1 VSDPAQLPPPTGP
14 ATEVTGRPAS
24 SADLVLSVRDL
35 CVSFGTKRGRAEVVR
50 GLDYDLHQGETLAIV
65 GESGSGK
72 SVSTLA
78 LTKLIPMPPGQVSGQ
93 ARFGA
98 GDEVPDLLAMPE
110 RELLRYRGRHVGYV
124 FQDPMTSL
132 NPVHP
137 IGRQL
142 TEHVRHHLGLSERDA
157 RDRAVDLLR
166 KVGIPAAENRL
177 DDYPHQFSGGMRQR
191 VVIAIGLACDP
202 AVLIADEATTAL
214 DVTTQAQIVDLIGDL
229 QDELGMAVVWITHDL
244 GVVAGIA
251 DRVLVMY
258 AGEVVE
264 EAPVDELFSSPRH
277 PYTVGLMA
285 SMPVLGD
292 LDRDALDTIPGL
304 PPSPTALPPGCA
316 FHPRCT
322 FRDDPRCADE
332 RPPLVEVAPDHRI
345 RSFYDVPVE
354 RGRSVAAA
362 TRIEVEPPDA
372 DTDATAAAASPPGG
386 GTTAEGRP

>member
-1 VSDPAQLPPPTGP
+1 VSD
-14 ATEVTGRPAS
+14 V
-24 SADLVLSVRDL
+24 VLSVRDL
-35 CVSFGTKRGRAEVVR
+35 EVSFATKRGLAEVVR
-50 GLDYDLHQGETLAIV
+50 GLDYDLHRGETLAIV

-78 LTKLIPMPPGQVSGQ
+78 LTKLIPMPPGRVSGT

-98 GDEVPDLLAMPE
+98 DDDAPDLIALSE
-110 RELLRYRGRHVGYV
+110 RELQRYRGRHIGFV

-132 NPVHP
+132 NPVHAV
-137 IGRQL
+137 GRQL

-157 RDRAVDLLR
+157 RDRAVELLR
-166 KVGIPAAENRL
+166 KVGIPGAEKRL

-202 AVLIADEATTAL
+202 SVLVADEATTAL
-214 DVTTQAQIVDLIGDL
+214 DVTTQAQIVDLVGEL
-229 QDELGMAVVWITHDL
+229 QDELGMGVIWITHDL

-264 EAPVDELFSSPRH
+264 AAPVDELFASPRH

-292 LDRDALDTIPGL
+292 LDRAQLESIPGL
-304 PPSPTALPPGCA
+304 PPAPTNLPPGCA

-322 FRDDPRCADE
+322 YRLDDRCADE
-332 RPPLVEVAPDHRI
+332 RPPLVEIAPDHRV
-345 RSFYDVPVE
+345 RSFYTVPE
-354 RGRSVAAA
+354 DRARDVAA
-362 TRIEVEPPDA
+362 TGRIDLEPPSD
-372 DTDATAAAASPPGG
+372 DTPRTGG
-386 GTTAEGRP
+386 DR

>member
-1 VSDPAQLPPPTGP
+1 VSD
-14 ATEVTGRPAS
+14 V
-24 SADLVLSVRDL
+24 VLSVRDL
-35 CVSFGTKRGRAEVVR
+35 EVSFATKRGLAEVVR
-50 GLDYDLHQGETLAIV
+50 GLDYDLHRGETLAIV

-78 LTKLIPMPPGQVSGQ
+78 LTKLIPMPPGRVSGT
-93 ARFGA
+93 ARFGPDDDA
-98 GDEVPDLLAMPE
+98 PDLIALSE
-110 RELLRYRGRHVGYV
+110 RELQRYRGRHIGFV

-132 NPVHP
+132 NPVHT

-157 RDRAVDLLR
+157 RDRAVELLR
-166 KVGIPAAENRL
+166 KVGIPGAEKRL

-202 AVLIADEATTAL
+202 SVLVADEATTAL
-214 DVTTQAQIVDLIGDL
+214 DVTTQAQIVDLVGEL
-229 QDELGMAVVWITHDL
+229 QDELGMGVIWITHDL

-264 EAPVDELFSSPRH
+264 AAPVDELFASPRH

-292 LDRDALDTIPGL
+292 LDRAQLESIPGL
-304 PPSPTALPPGCA
+304 PPAPTNLPPGCA

-322 FRDDPRCADE
+322 YRLDDRCADE
-332 RPPLVEVAPDHRI
+332 RPPLVEIAPDHRV
-345 RSFYDVPVE
+345 RSFYTVPKD
-354 RGRSVAAA
+354 RARDVAAA
-362 TRIEVEPPDA
+362 GRIDLEPPSD
-372 DTDATAAAASPPGG
+372 DTPRTGG
-386 GTTAEGRP
+386 DR

>member
-1 VSDPAQLPPPTGP
+1 VSEP
-14 ATEVTGRPAS
+14 
-24 SADLVLSVRDL
+24 VLQVRDL
-35 CVSFGTKRGRAEVVR
+35 EVSFATKRGLARVVR
-50 GLDYDLHQGETLAIV
+50 GIDYDLHAGETLAIV

-78 LTKLIPMPPGQVSGQ
+78 LTKLLPMPPGRVGGSVT
-93 ARFGA
+93 FGT
-98 GDEVPDLLAMPE
+98 GDDAVDLAALDE

-132 NPVHP
+132 NPVHT

-142 TEHVRHHLGLSERDA
+142 TEHVRHHLGVSAKEA

-166 KVGIPAAENRL
+166 KVGIPGAEHRL
-177 DDYPHQFSGGMRQR
+177 DDHPHRFSGGMRQR

-202 AVLIADEATTAL
+202 EVLVADEATTAL
-214 DVTTQAQIVDLIGDL
+214 DVTTQAQIVDLVGEL
-229 QDELGMAVVWITHDL
+229 QDELGMAVIWITHDL

-264 EAPVDELFSSPRH
+264 EADVDTLFREPKH

-292 LDRDALDTIPGL
+292 LDRSRLDTIPGL
-304 PPSPTALPPGCA
+304 PPQPTDLPPGCA
-316 FHPRCT
+316 FHPRCPY
-322 FRDDPRCADE
+322 RDDARCADE
-332 RPPLVEVAPDHRI
+332 RPPLAELAAGHRV
-345 RSFYDVPVE
+345 RSFYTVPD
-354 RGRSVAAA
+354 RRSQEVAAA

-372 DTDATAAAASPPGG
+372 ETGS
-386 GTTAEGRP
+386 